1 MNSAR
6 LWLAAGLVV
15 LIAACTQAPKSLV
28 GGISSLGEIPVVLMT
43 LARSSLGGHLAQPYA
58 FSFTTLQTPQ
68 CPAGASVTRTYQIQ
82 GSGSA
87 SPLVG
92 QTVTTEGVVVGDYQG
107 AGQLGGFYIQDF
119 RGDDDQATSDGL
131 FVFNTSFP
139 VNVGD
144 YVQVTGT
151 VREFASGSGTLT
163 ELEALSNVMLC
174 ESGAFVEPTPIELP
188 VGEVGDLERYEG
200 MLVTFPQTLT
210 VTEVFNLARFGEV
223 TLSAG
228 GRLYHPNNGNGL
240 GDSTTLNPRR
250 RILLD
255 DASTVQNPATIPYLS
270 GPGTDATRRVG
281 DSVTSLTG
289 ILTFGFSAYRVQPVG
304 PVGFTSTNPRP
315 VAPEAVGGSL
325 RVASFN
331 VLNYFTTLGSRGA
344 SNQAEFDRQ
353 KAKLV
358 AAIAGLDAD
367 VVGLIEVQNNGDTAL
382 NDLVAALNAALGAS
396 TYAAI
401 QTGAIGTDEIK
412 VALIYKPARVTPEGN
427 FQVDNDPV
435 YSRPPLAQTFRD
447 KGTSGRF
454 TVVVNHFKSKGCGG
468 AAGENLDTGQG
479 CWNALRVQQ
488 AQKLLGFLE
497 QLKTTD
503 PDVVL
508 LGDFNAYAAEDP
520 IRALT
525 GAGLEN
531 LVLRSPAPKRYSYVF
546 NGESGN
552 LDYAFVTPSLS
563 PQVTGF
569 TEWHINADEPRA
581 FDYNTEFKP
590 DDRYASTPYRS
601 SDHDPL
607 LLGLSL
613 NADPAAFADFTLSL
627 SDTAGRRRLQKPLMA
642 DSRD

>member
-1 MNSAR
+1 MFPLVRCGFSEMQRESLQKNDGEGHRVDTLGGIQMSSTR
-6 LWLAAGLVV
+6 FYLMAAVLVFTALCV
-15 LIAACTQAPKSLV
+15 QAPA
-28 GGISSLGEIPVVLMT
+28 LGPLT
-43 LARSSLGGHLAQPYA
+43 AR
-58 FSFTTLQTPQ
+58 TPQ
-68 CPAGASVTRTYQIQ
+68 CPAGAGVVRTYQIQ
-82 GSGSA
+82 GSGPA
-87 SPLVG
+87 SPLAG
-92 QTVTTEGVVVGDYQG
+92 QSVTTEGVVVGDYQG
-107 AGQLGGFYIQDF
+107 PNQLGGFYIQDF
-119 RGDDDQATSDGL
+119 QGDGDVATSDGL

-139 VNVGD
+139 VKVGD
-144 YVQVTGT
+144 YVQLRGT

-163 ELEALSNVMLC
+163 ELEALSSLTLC
-174 ESGAFVEPTPIELP
+174 ESGVLVEPTPIDLP
-188 VGEVGDLERYEG
+188 VSEVGDLERYEG
-200 MLVTFPQTLT
+200 MLVTFPQTLS
-210 VTEVFNLARFGEV
+210 VSEVFNLARFGEI

-240 GDSTTLNPRR
+240 GESTALNPRR

-255 DASTVQNPATIPYLS
+255 DASTVQNPATIPYL

-281 DSVTSLTG
+281 DSVRGLTG

-304 PVGFTSTNPRP
+304 PVSFENTNPRP
-315 VAPEAVGGSL
+315 ASPSAVGGSL

-344 SNQAEFDRQ
+344 SNQAELERQ

-358 AAIAGLDAD
+358 AAIAGLNAD

-382 NDLVAALNAALGAS
+382 TDLVAALNAALGAG

-401 QTGAIGTDEIK
+401 HSGSIGSDEIK
-412 VALIYKPARVTPEGN
+412 VALIYKPARVAPEGA
-427 FQVDNDPV
+427 FRVDGDPV

-447 KGTSGRF
+447 LGTGGRF
-454 TVVVNHFKSKGCGG
+454 TVVVNHFKSKGCEG
-468 AAGENLDTGQG
+468 ATGENLDAGQG

-488 AQKLLGFLE
+488 AQKLLSFLE

-503 PDVVL
+503 PDVIL

-520 IRALT
+520 IRTLT

-531 LVLRSPAPKRYSYVF
+531 LGLRRSAPERYSYVF
-546 NGESGN
+546 NGESGS

-590 DDRYASTPYRS
+590 DDRYAPTPYRS

-613 NADPAAFADFTLSL
+613 SADPAAPSGL
-627 SDTAGRRRLQKPLMA
+627 GRP
-642 DSRD
+642 